1 MIIMAKKE
9 MMFEEA
15 MQRLEEIVDSLENG
29 DFPLEESLKIFEEGV
44 KLVKYC
50 NKKLEAV
57 EGSVKKLV
65 NIDGEMVEEDLDATE

>member
-1 MIIMAKKE
+1 MAKKE

>member
-1 MIIMAKKE
+1 MAKKE

-65 NIDGEMVEEDLDATE
+65 NIDGEMVEEDLDATK

>member
-1 MIIMAKKE
+1 MAKKE

-29 DFPLEESLKIFEEGV
+29 DFPLEKSLKIFEEGV